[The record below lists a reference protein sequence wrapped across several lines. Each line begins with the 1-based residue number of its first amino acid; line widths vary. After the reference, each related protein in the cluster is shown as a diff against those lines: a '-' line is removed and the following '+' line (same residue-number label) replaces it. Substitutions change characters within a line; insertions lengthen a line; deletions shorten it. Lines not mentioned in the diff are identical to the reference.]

1 MNNIYY
7 SEQQID
13 MQQIHKQIMDAISIE
28 YHSYTK
34 VERFAYKLGSFARSF
49 KNFMGTPQASALGLI
64 SFWAAFVITYFFLT
78 LAINSF
84 TAYVV
89 FGLIFLIHTHLT
101 FDAVEA
107 LVKEAMAQNLFRGLN
122 V

>member
-7 SEQQID
+7 SEQQIN
-13 MQQIHKQIMDAISIE
+13 MQDIHKQIMNAISLE
-28 YHSYTK
+28 YYSYTK
-34 VERFAYKLGSFARSF
+34 AERFAYKVGSITRSI

-64 SFWAAFVITYFFLT
+64 SFWAAFVVTYFFLT

-107 LVKEAMAQNLFRGLN
+107 LVKEAMALSLFRN
-122 V
+122 INA